1 MVQTTTTLDIYTDTL
16 TQKRYVGDVVDFI
29 SPHDAPLFNYLGG
42 ANAESKFNIVN
53 LPGNYVEWVEDEL
66 RALSSTLTSSE
77 TSDSVTVTVDDG
89 EYFRAGDIIQI
100 GTETLWVSATSG
112 DNLTVTRGWGSTT
125 GATHAS
131 TTAVERISI
140 AQPDGMAY
148 TASQQVTKTTA
159 KNYVQIFEDTA
170 KITYM
175 RDRIS
180 VYGPGK
186 ALDYQVGKLIPQ
198 MMRGVEKALYKG
210 ISSAGSAA
218 VAASMDGL
226 HAMVAGG
233 SNTVSATGTAL
244 TEKLMND
251 AMFAA
256 WDDGGAPT
264 LVLTN
269 QWGQRKINSFYEDS
283 VRTTRD
289 ENRGGISIQHVLTP
303 FGEVDVLMDRW
314 CHADEMFFIDPEFI
328 GVYALE
334 NWIEEPVDETSMT
347 LARRVWGAY
356 SLVLKHKKAH
366 ALAYYSSTS

>member
-16 TQKRYVGDVVDFI
+16 TQKRYVGDVVSYI
-29 SPHDAPLFNYLGG
+29 SPHDAPLFSYLGG

-53 LPGNYVEWVEDEL
+53 LPGNYVEWIEDEL
-66 RALSSTLTSSE
+66 RALSSTLTASH
-77 TSDSVTVTVDDG
+77 TSNTATVVVDDG
-89 EYFRAGDIIQI
+89 EYFRAGDIVKIDS
-100 GTETLWVSATSG
+100 EFLWVSATSG

-131 TTAVERISI
+131 TSTVERITI

-170 KITYM
+170 VLTYM
-175 RDRIS
+175 KDRIS
-180 VYGPGK
+180 IYGPGK
-186 ALDYQVGKLIPQ
+186 ELDYQVGKLIPQ
-198 MMRGVEKALYKG
+198 MMRHVEKALFKG
-210 ISSAGSAA
+210 ISSAGAAA

-226 HAMVAGG
+226 HALVSGG

-256 WDDGGAPT
+256 FDDGGNPS

-289 ENRGGISIQHVLTP
+289 ENRGGIAIQHVLTP
-303 FGEVDVLMDRW
+303 FGEVDVLMNRW
-314 CHADEMFFIDPEFI
+314 CHTDEMFFIDPEFI
-328 GVYALE
+328 GIYALE
-334 NWIEEPVDETSMT
+334 NWIEEPIVQTGMT
-347 LARRVWGAY
+347 IARRVWAAY
-356 SLVLKHKKAH
+356 SLVLKHNKAH
-366 ALAYYSSTS
+366 ALVYYSSTS